1 MSDAQ
6 NTNVEMSTT
15 PSMVQI
21 LPFKDIKAKDVLD
34 QLTREKMKARN
45 RNFAR
50 PSPSRNRSTNRD
62 SFVSYTPSSKSKAI
76 IRTSGKE
83 KAPASSFVDSMRK
96 SSLLETSHE

>member
-1 MSDAQ
+1 
-6 NTNVEMSTT
+6 MSTT

-45 RNFAR
+45 KNFAR

-62 SFVSYTPSSKSKAI
+62 SFASNAPSSKSKAI